1 MIKNIVFDFGKV
13 LVDYNFDLFLS
24 TIFPNRPE
32 EMKEFEA
39 LTCSKEYVDRCD
51 KGDMSFKEIIEET
64 QQLYPHWKEELQEF
78 HDRQIECIT
87 GEVPGMRELIM
98 ELKSMGYGI
107 YGLTNWSETVYKVIE
122 KYSILQLMDARI
134 VSSEE
139 RLIKPERA
147 IYDRLCQKFGL
158 NASECLF
165 TDDKPANVEGA
176 IAAGMY
182 ALLFKNAATFRKEL
196 FALLG
201 ANK

>member
-13 LVDYNFDLFLS
+13 LVNYNLDLFLS

-165 TDDKPANVEGA
+165 TDDKSANVEGA
-176 IAAGMY
+176 IAAGMH
-182 ALLFKNAATFRKEL
+182 ALLFKDAATFRKEL